1 MRTLFVTSEVFPLN
15 KTGGLGDVAYSL
27 PHALH
32 EQGAD
37 VRLLLP
43 AYRDVLDQ
51 LTELKLV
58 SRHDIDGHGCT
69 HSVRLLQAHHPEFHL
84 PLYLVDCQPLFDRPG
99 NPYTAPDGEGW
110 HDNPERFTVFSR
122 IAVLIARDLAG
133 LNWQPDV
140 VHCNDWQTGLVPA
153 LLSSHDDRP
162 RSVFTIHN
170 LAYSGQFSG
179 ETYQRLNLPLTLWHT
194 EGVEFYGG
202 YSMLKAGIQYAD
214 AVTTVSPTYATE
226 ICTAEFGN
234 GLDGVLR
241 NQQWKLSGILNGV
254 DKRHWN
260 PQTDPYLPANFS
272 AAAPEVGKQQCKS
285 ALRDYFFQG
294 RVQDTTRPLFGFV
307 GRLVEQKGIDL
318 ILAVIEDIIQDTN
331 ADFVFLG
338 SGNSYYENQLR
349 ILATR
354 YPDRIGVSTRF
365 SEELAHRIEAG
376 ADFFLMP
383 SRFEPCGLN
392 QMYSMIYGTP
402 PIVNNTGGLADTVT
416 DSTPETL
423 SEGSATGFV
432 MDGASADSLSAAIRR
447 ALEQYRQ
454 PESWQK
460 IIQNGMTHDF
470 SWDQRARQ
478 YLGLYS
484 H

>member
-37 VRLLLP
+37 IRLMLP

-51 LTELKLV
+51 LTDLKLI
-58 SRHDIDGHGCT
+58 SRHDIDGYACT
-69 HSVRLLQAHHPEFHL
+69 HSVRLLEAHHHEFHL
-84 PLYLVDCQPLFDRPG
+84 PLYLVDCQPLFDRSG

-110 HDNPERFTVFSR
+110 PDNPERFAVFSR
-122 IAVLIARDLAG
+122 MAALVARDLAG

-140 VHCNDWQTGLVPA
+140 MHCNDWQTGLVPA
-153 LLSSHDDRP
+153 LLSDFPESP
-162 RSVFTIHN
+162 RCVFTIHN
-170 LAYSGQFSG
+170 LAYLGQFDQQ
-179 ETYQRLNLPLTLWHT
+179 TFHALKLPTALWHT

-202 YSMLKAGIQYAD
+202 FSMLKAGIQYAD
-214 AVTTVSPTYATE
+214 AITTVSPTYAKE
-226 ICTAEFGN
+226 ICTTQFGN

-241 NQQWKLSGILNGV
+241 NQQAKLSGILNGV

-260 PQTDPYLPANFS
+260 PQTDPHLPANFS
-272 AAAPEVGKQQCKS
+272 AAAPQAGKQLCK
-285 ALRDYFFQG
+285 AVLREYFFPDAQ
-294 RVQDTTRPLFGFV
+294 RDTDRPLFGFV

-318 ILAVIEDIIQDTN
+318 ILAVLEEIMASSN

-354 YPDRIGVSTRF
+354 YPQRIGVSTKF

-416 DSTPETL
+416 DTTPETL
-423 SEGSATGFV
+423 ADGSATGF
-432 MDGASADSLSAAIRR
+432 MMPEASAEALTSTIGRALLHFSQPDSLK
-447 ALEQYRQ
+447 
-454 PESWQK
+454 K
-460 IIQNGMTHDF
+460 IMQNGMTHDF

-478 YLGLYS
+478 YLELYS
-484 H
+484 N

>member
-1 MRTLFVTSEVFPLN
+1 ME
-15 KTGGLGDVAYSL
+15 
-27 PHALH
+27 
-32 EQGAD
+32 
-37 VRLLLP
+37 P
-43 AYRDVLDQ
+43 A
-51 LTELKLV
+51 
-58 SRHDIDGHGCT
+58 
-69 HSVRLLQAHHPEFHL
+69 
-84 PLYLVDCQPLFDRPG
+84 DRPLS
-99 NPYTAPDGEGW
+99 AGEFF
-110 HDNPERFTVFSR
+110 RR
-122 IAVLIARDLAG
+122 
-133 LNWQPDV
+133 
-140 VHCNDWQTGLVPA
+140 
-153 LLSSHDDRP
+153 RP
-162 RSVFTIHN
+162 Q
-170 LAYSGQFSG
+170 A
-179 ETYQRLNLPLTLWHT
+179 
-194 EGVEFYGG
+194 
-202 YSMLKAGIQYAD
+202 
-214 AVTTVSPTYATE
+214 
-226 ICTAEFGN
+226 
-234 GLDGVLR
+234 
-241 NQQWKLSGILNGV
+241 
-254 DKRHWN
+254 
-260 PQTDPYLPANFS
+260 
-272 AAAPEVGKQQCKS
+272 GKQHCKS

-294 RVQDTTRPLFGFV
+294 QVQDTTRPVFGFV

-478 YLGLYS
+478 YLELYS